1 MINYFV
7 SSTFRDMQAERDT
20 LQNVILPEIRKTANL
35 IGQDVFLTDLRWG
48 IDTSN
53 TDIHESMNK
62 IMSICMSEIDNC
74 HPHMIILLGDRY
86 GSLPDIVT
94 FESFLKSS
102 HGQLF
107 SAGDKGKSITE
118 MEIIHGLF
126 HCENN
131 DFTIC
136 IREPLKKEEIG
147 DEMIPV
153 FYETE
158 TPFIEKLAHLKK
170 ELIER
175 FPQNVLSYS
184 VKWDKKTHRITGLDE
199 FISKLTLRLC
209 SQIKENGSVPSTPE
223 RAQQNA
229 DELFVATQSKSFVG
243 RKVYLQEIHE
253 YMESSNYSQILITGV
268 SGVGKSCLMAKI
280 AEIYGREGKT
290 VSIFCGNS
298 PYIHDDVD
306 LMHNLV
312 YRLCC
317 ILDMDYSVY
326 ADIYSIYTLKETAEM
341 LIQRIEDKV
350 FIIIDSLDSIVSEAN
365 IHFLPDIGA
374 SDKCKIIISIRE
386 DVKELHF
393 SNNRWTTRLDVM
405 DENELS
411 EMIDL
416 RLLNLRKE
424 LPLSSRDILLRKVA
438 YHTPLYSSMAFQRV
452 SSLNQFDFKKISSI
466 VEQSENAAKAL
477 YRYIEDEVNN
487 LPDREDK
494 LCVYLAEFC
503 QYSFQF
509 SFRSTV
515 LQILCLFP
523 NGIRHEDIIGI
534 AQKLGQQVSIL
545 DLKTYLNSLSS
556 MVYITQNNRV
566 HFLHK
571 TIYDALKNRF
581 SENADSIYH
590 ATLLYFK
597 EVVNDD
603 SMKLSDFIRIAY
615 IYEDYRAIA
624 EYLASLYLAE
634 ENYLL
639 NGERKIDLIN
649 TAMTS
654 LRLVF
659 NEIQDEEMAFDFVKA
674 VVNSISEE
682 NVEEIYG
689 LCCAFLFSFDTFF
702 VNLTMCG
709 KANRIMGIIK
719 DKCIRVLYPHR
730 NKNPLY
736 LRAIYVSCEQYGI
749 RTTDYET
756 RFNAYSLFNHY
767 CLEMFELTQEQT
779 RFKVDIIND
788 LSLSYSKLGD
798 LWRERDWR
806 KATAFYVKAIETAS
820 IFCDDDRRS
829 SILLY
834 RMYSAYCEEASCII
848 QKANLNNMIGWPM
861 DDEMHKALNKAKDM
875 LIDAIEY
882 FKLDEREEYV
892 SQNVDLAYCYMHLA
906 DWARATA
913 NTELESHYTK
923 TMVEYAEFAYRK
935 NHSTLMYDLIR
946 NGEFRLGYQSKVGTV
961 EDEHLQKAFYM
972 ASEIRQGID
981 TTATQKIL
989 YNAGGRLLLNY
1000 AEKIENLSV
1009 NNTPDAVSEMCI
1021 EALGKFIPI
1030 MNVLFIGEDG
1040 DKHYNAIIDILKNT
1054 LHNIDVQRELAV
1066 QALDRQKYS
1075 FAYKKS
1081 EYLFRLLLAIKGQYD
1096 CKKWLIQMLDIS
1108 HLLSVCSHNTRTELY
1123 KYRAVGIKDS
1133 EYLSTEMSA
1142 NIKTYFSILSYEMLY
1157 SQDDLLKKYKG
1168 IFNNC
1173 LGSYICSLYGWLE
1186 FAAESINDLSK
1197 EASFWEY
1204 LDRTNYSIP
1213 NPRTVY
1219 FDILRN
1225 KEIKK
1230 LSEEYIQI
1238 IGKYLYEHFQE
1249 VRVQKLLY
1257 FSLLFEDIT
1266 LDYAY
1271 QVMDYETVAGII
1283 ENGYDRYLELSTLYI
1298 IRKHDRKEFY
1308 KRVKELKFICIRNHR
1323 RLIRQDKL
1331 LYTITGRLFV
1341 SEADDLF
1348 KIILDDSKAIA
1359 PNDPRMHSERSV
1371 YKFLRK

>member
-7 SSTFRDMQAERDT
+7 SSTFRDMQAERDA

-53 TDIHESMNK
+53 TDVHKSMNK

-86 GSLPDIVT
+86 GSLPDNVT

-102 HGQLF
+102 HGQFF
-107 SAGDKGKSITE
+107 SARDKGKSITE

-126 HCENN
+126 HCEND

-153 FYETE
+153 FYEAE

-184 VKWDKKTHRITGLDE
+184 VKWDKKTDRITGLDE

-243 RKVYLQEIHE
+243 RETYLQEIHE
-253 YMESSNYSQILITGV
+253 NMESSNYSQILITGV

-280 AEIYGREGKT
+280 AEIYGRKGKT

-298 PYIHDDVD
+298 PYIHDDMD

-326 ADIYSIYTLKETAEM
+326 TDVYSISTLKETAEM
-341 LIQRIEDKV
+341 LIQQIEDKV
-350 FIIIDSLDSIVSEAN
+350 FIIIDSLDSIVSESD

-374 SDKCKIIISIRE
+374 SDKCKIIVSTRA

-393 SNNRWTTRLDVM
+393 SNNRWTIRLDVM

-452 SSLNQFDFKKISSI
+452 SSLNQFDFKKISSST
-466 VEQSENAAKAL
+466 EQSGDAAKAL
-477 YRYIEDEVNN
+477 YRYIEDAVNN
-487 LPDREDK
+487 LPEREDE
-494 LCVYLAEFC
+494 LCIYLAEFC

-509 SFRSTV
+509 PFRSTV

-523 NGIRHEDIIGI
+523 KGIRHEDIIGI
-534 AQKLGQQVSIL
+534 AQKMGQQVSVL
-545 DLKTYLNSLSS
+545 DLRTYLNSLSS

-566 HFLHK
+566 QFLHK

-581 SENADSIYH
+581 SENTDSIYH

-597 EVVNDD
+597 ELVNDD
-603 SMKLSDFIRIAY
+603 SMKLSDYIRIAY
-615 IYEDYRAIA
+615 RCEDYRAIA

-634 ENYLL
+634 ENYHLID
-639 NGERKIDLIN
+639 EEKINLIN

-659 NEIQDEEMAFDFVKA
+659 NEIQDEKLAFDFVKA
-674 VVNSISEE
+674 VINSISEE
-682 NVEEIYG
+682 NVEKIYG
-689 LCCAFLFSFDTFF
+689 LCCAFLFSYDSFF
-702 VNLTMCG
+702 ANLSMLG
-709 KANRIMGIIK
+709 KADCIMEIIK
-719 DKCIRVLYPHR
+719 DKCIRILYPHR
-730 NKNPLY
+730 KEHPLY
-736 LRAIYVSCEQYGI
+736 LRAVYVSCEQYGI

-767 CLEMFELTQEQT
+767 CLEMFEMTQDQS
-779 RFKVDIIND
+779 RFRIDIIND

-798 LWRERDWR
+798 LWRVRDWR
-806 KATAFYVKAIETAS
+806 RATAYYEKAIETAS
-820 IFCDDDRRS
+820 IFCDNDRRS
-829 SILLY
+829 SVLRY
-834 RMYSAYCEEASCII
+834 RMYSAYCEKASCII
-848 QKANLNNMIGWPM
+848 QKAIRNNMIGWSM
-861 DDEMHKALNKAKDM
+861 DDEMSKALNKAKDM
-875 LIDAIEY
+875 LIVAIDHY
-882 FKLDEREEYV
+882 KSDNREEYV
-892 SQNVDLAYCYMHLA
+892 SQNADLAYCYMYLA

-913 NTELESHYTK
+913 NTELELHYTK
-923 TMVEYAEFAYRK
+923 TMVECAELAYRK
-935 NHSTLMYDLIR
+935 KHSILMYDLIR
-946 NGEFRLGYQSKVGTV
+946 NGEFRLGYQLKLGTA
-961 EDEHLQKAFYM
+961 EEHLQKAFSM
-972 ASEIRQGID
+972 ASEIKHEMD
-981 TTATQKIL
+981 TSTTHKIL
-989 YNAGGRLLLNY
+989 YYAGGQLLLNY
-1000 AEKIENLSV
+1000 AEKIKNQSS
-1009 NNTPDAVSEMCI
+1009 NNTDAASEMCI

-1030 MNVLFIGEDG
+1030 MDLLFTEDDGE
-1040 DKHYNAIIDILKNT
+1040 KHYQAIIDILQNT
-1054 LHNIDVQRELAV
+1054 IHNFNAQRELAI
-1066 QALDRQKYS
+1066 QALNRHDYS
-1075 FAYKKS
+1075 FAYKKAKYS
-1081 EYLFRLLLAIKGQYD
+1081 FGLLLAIEWQYD
-1096 CKKWLIQMLDIS
+1096 RKKWLIQMLDTS
-1108 HLLSVCSHNTRTELY
+1108 HLLSVCSHNARTEGY
-1123 KYRAVGIKDS
+1123 KHLNADINND
-1133 EYLSTEMSA
+1133 EYLNTEISS
-1142 NIKTYFSILSYEMLY
+1142 IGKTYYSILCYDMLY
-1157 SQDDLLKKYKG
+1157 GQDNLLKKYKS
-1168 IFNNC
+1168 IFSNS
-1173 LGSYICSLYGWLE
+1173 LGNYICSLYGWLE
-1186 FAAESINDLSK
+1186 FAAKNINDLSR
-1197 EASFWEY
+1197 EDLFWEY
-1204 LDRTNYSIP
+1204 LDRQNYCIP
-1213 NPRTVY
+1213 NSRTVY
-1219 FDILRN
+1219 FDLLRN
-1225 KEIKK
+1225 TETKK
-1230 LSEEYIQI
+1230 LLEEYIQI
-1238 IGKYLYEHFQE
+1238 IGKYLYEHFQD

-1266 LDYAY
+1266 LEYTY
-1271 QVMDYETVAGII
+1271 QVLDYETVIEII

-1308 KRVKELKFICIRNHR
+1308 KRAKELKFICVKNHR
-1323 RLIRQDKL
+1323 KLIRQEKL
-1331 LYTITGRLFV
+1331 LYAVTGSLFL
-1341 SEADDLF
+1341 SEADNLF
-1348 KIILDDSKAIA
+1348 KSILDSIETFASD
-1359 PNDPRMHSERSV
+1359 DPRMHSERSI
-1371 YKFLRK
+1371 YKFRR